1 MRCQSRHVAKVRVK
15 LHAQQAAVDLVCL
28 QATGSVAH
36 PRRGRVSVSVC
47 REGQHRASERSA
59 GGAGGRASY
68 NASATV
74 VERHALHQRQ
84 ISHIRSS
91 GVCEVDG
98 VGVAVGS
105 TSSVAAASHHRVRHH
120 VGDHACLHD
129 SSLLAPSEAISGR
142 AAKMQ
147 LPSSGGRCR
156 GGCEGNLLHLNGR
169 LQYLEQGTHA
179 VRLGTG
185 VVKPLVRG
193 GKLNFVVVSTVTA
206 ACITGAQVSD
216 SLITARTR
224 NAGASGSRVGGVA
237 TIQGILERDR
247 PKVTTV
253 GVAIEEHVV
262 LVALVHV
269 AVVERR
275 ALDCH
280 MFAIR
285 GQSAET
291 VQRRLH
297 VRCSGIPGHAC
308 SRRSTTKRQSVRA
321 CVAQERAGASRN
333 LEHGNLNAGAGHL
346 VREASQ
352 PDVLAFDNV
361 HAPVLGGGNRGGL
374 LLQGDR
380 ARQRLI
386 PAGSNQVTA
395 HAIAASTTDADHVA
409 RRKVVGQVLRRSEGS
424 AQEAG
429 AYGTR
434 ECRTRQFL
442 FDCRGAANGD
452 QVGQHG
458 AQVGRVDVPRQ
469 TLSERALECE
479 AERSTH
485 LCCTCHTLGH
495 QDIGVGTHKVGWVG
509 VKRHTVPRAWREGHS
524 VGSECTSVAQE
535 ADSVTETALVASKR
549 VDGIPAGTVL
559 LPSHVHVFD
568 RVELLQHDLHASWV
582 FVVHECHRAV
592 GGDAEV
598 KSERRRSVVQADAS
612 LYCLRHC
619 HGVRRAWQARCR
631 VGIVVTFAVAC
642 CARPSSSLEHVRAV
656 NRQHG
661 TVSTSAG
668 DVDVLVVCE
677 RDNPLVLAVLVHLL
691 NAHLDVVHVWQ
702 VCLDGLVDMRGVGV
716 PRKVDRPRRCGG
728 SV

>member
-1 MRCQSRHVAKVRVK
+1 MRDLASSNSVRGDRIEGWIVRQWPPGGAGDGVDGGRNRGHGVHVHERDAPCVAILRGGCTVTGADNHDVIDVAEGQQLRSQVGGRHVPVQARRALLAVVRHEEVAHVDGRLRRAQRQLVLAHRRCHAIPRDFHGTRYSATLRRAGADRLHLCHIPCGCGDSLHLVNVCRPRRHRLHFRTTQRNVQRHTGWRSGNVHGDGAVHVGPRAVAHSGVRAHLEVVVDALGQAGRQVRRRHVAAHEIVSHSHCGRGPQQCRHAVRCQSRHVAKVRVK

-84 ISHIRSS
+84 VSHIRSS
-91 GVCEVDG
+91 GVREVDG

-105 TSSVAAASHHRVRHH
+105 TSAVAAASHHGVRHH
-120 VGDHACLHD
+120 IGDHACLHD
-129 SSLLAPSEAISGR
+129 SSLLAPSEAISLR
-142 AAKMQ
+142 DAKLQ

-156 GGCEGNLLHLNGR
+156 GCCESNFLHLNGR

-346 VREASQ
+346 IRETSQ

-452 QVGQHG
+452 
-458 AQVGRVDVPRQ
+458 
-469 TLSERALECE
+469 
-479 AERSTH
+479 
-485 LCCTCHTLGH
+485 
-495 QDIGVGTHKVGWVG
+495 
-509 VKRHTVPRAWREGHS
+509 
-524 VGSECTSVAQE
+524 
-535 ADSVTETALVASKR
+535 
-549 VDGIPAGTVL
+549 
-559 LPSHVHVFD
+559 
-568 RVELLQHDLHASWV
+568 
-582 FVVHECHRAV
+582 
-592 GGDAEV
+592 
-598 KSERRRSVVQADAS
+598 
-612 LYCLRHC
+612 
-619 HGVRRAWQARCR
+619 
-631 VGIVVTFAVAC
+631 
-642 CARPSSSLEHVRAV
+642 
-656 NRQHG
+656 
-661 TVSTSAG
+661 
-668 DVDVLVVCE
+668 
-677 RDNPLVLAVLVHLL
+677 
-691 NAHLDVVHVWQ
+691 
-702 VCLDGLVDMRGVGV
+702 
-716 PRKVDRPRRCGG
+716 
-728 SV
+728 